1 MADAHRLIA
10 VDKSGTAA
18 PMLYCPR
25 EPLGR
30 EELDLI
36 DVPGNSLLLDRMLPA
51 EPVAQGE
58 SWKISD
64 QALAELLGLEAVSWT
79 DVESMLGEITEG
91 VAIISAGGSLSGAVG
106 GVSTDIEM
114 KAKYKFDLA
123 RRRITYFA
131 LLIKEK
137 RAVGHIG
144 PGLDTVAKLI
154 MVINP
159 LASSRHLSPELVEKF
174 GAEKAG
180 SRPALRYTAV
190 SGQFRL
196 DYDRRWYLTAEDPK
210 LAIMR
215 LLDRG
220 ELVAQCNVSALPS
233 ASKAPPTLAEFQ
245 HDIEQSL
252 GKNFGQFVQA
262 SQDTTKSGYSVLRV
276 VARGV
281 VAQIAHRMD
290 LLPGQ
295 RQAGPSGV
303 AGLHLR
309 ARTRRANCACRP
321 AVDQPANDRRAPVA
335 DQGRTAG
342 RKAHGCPAAQ
352 NERPAVV
359 GSPEG
364 WLRRLGSMEGGEIL
378 AQQSGG
384 DFQLHDFVRAF
395 IDPAYADVL
404 QVSPDAIQLG
414 PAAAAKNLH
423 RAVGGVPSRVRGE
436 KLCLGHAHVGLGIQ
450 PFVAQCCVAGR
461 LGCRGPFDQGVAG
474 RAVHLDFRDMLLNK
488 LVPAD
493 RLAVLVRV
501 LA

>member
-1 MADAHRLIA
+1 MIAIGLPAHGLGAEPAEKHALKSEHQPGELTRVELRLQVGGDLKLIAESKPKNLPMSVVADLTYDEHLVSLDGDHRPARSLRYYTDAHAVIKVDKGGEKPALADDHRLIA

-18 PMLYCPR
+18 PLLYCPR

-154 MVINP
+154 MVISP
-159 LASSRHLSPELVEKF
+159 LASSRHLSAQVVEKF

-233 ASKAPPTLAEFQ
+233 ASKAPPSLAEFQ

-276 VARGV
+276 VTRGV
-281 VAQIAHRMD
+281 VAQLPIEWIYYLVSDKQGHRVSLAFTFEQELEERFAHADRP
-290 LLPGQ
+290 LINQLTILEP
-295 RQAGPSGV
+295 PSP
-303 AGLHLR
+303 
-309 ARTRRANCACRP
+309 T
-321 AVDQPANDRRAPVA
+321 
-335 DQGRTAG
+335 
-342 RKAHGCPAAQ
+342 KAEPPAAKPTDAQ
-352 NERPAVV
+352 RPKTSV
-359 GSPEG
+359 
-364 WLRRLGSMEGGEIL
+364 RR
-378 AQQSGG
+378 
-384 DFQLHDFVRAF
+384 
-395 IDPAYADVL
+395 
-404 QVSPDAIQLG
+404 
-414 PAAAAKNLH
+414 
-423 RAVGGVPSRVRGE
+423 
-436 KLCLGHAHVGLGIQ
+436 
-450 PFVAQCCVAGR
+450 
-461 LGCRGPFDQGVAG
+461 
-474 RAVHLDFRDMLLNK
+474 
-488 LVPAD
+488 
-493 RLAVLVRV
+493 
-501 LA
+501 